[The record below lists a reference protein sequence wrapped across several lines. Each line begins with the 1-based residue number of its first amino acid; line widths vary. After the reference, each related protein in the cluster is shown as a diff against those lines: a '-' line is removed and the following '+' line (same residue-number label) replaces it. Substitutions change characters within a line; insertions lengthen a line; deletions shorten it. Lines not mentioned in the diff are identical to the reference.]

1 MNISIDQVLSTID
14 ETIQQIQKNIAH
26 FRHCENLHED
36 TIIALESRVRD
47 YRSLRHFIL
56 TKDRQK
62 HTSWVEIVIVDANR
76 MKKNKKLF
84 GVYSKQMLEIVLPY
98 LAQTLFCN

>member
-14 ETIQQIQKNIAH
+14 EAVQQIKKDIAH
-26 FRHCENLHED
+26 LRHRENLHED
-36 TIIALESRVRD
+36 TIIALESRVKD
-47 YRSLRHFIL
+47 YCSLRHFIL
-56 TKDRQK
+56 TKDQQN
-62 HTSWVEIVIVDANR
+62 HTSWVQIVIVDAKR

-98 LAQTLFCN
+98 LAHTLFCN